1 MIQNF
6 NNKTQKVWEDLK
18 KNIKKWSKLNIAAAL
33 FSIYGFDSLR
43 SELWNI
49 EKLRFIFTDSA
60 FIEKEAVKK
69 EQRIFEIHANNIKKA
84 ISGSEFEINLKNELK
99 WRAIAKE
106 CKKWIEVKVEFK
118 SNISNRFI
126 QPQFI
131 LDNNEEKYAYQG
143 IDEFSS
149 AWFWFENDNS
159 IIRNIIKFDD
169 YETTKYFL
177 DTFEQV

>member
-60 FIEKEAVKK
+60 FIEKETVKK